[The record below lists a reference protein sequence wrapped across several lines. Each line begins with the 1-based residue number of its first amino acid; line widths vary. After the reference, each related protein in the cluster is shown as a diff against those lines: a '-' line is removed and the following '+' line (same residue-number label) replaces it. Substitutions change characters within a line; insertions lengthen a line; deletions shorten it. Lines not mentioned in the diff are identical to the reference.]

1 MEIGQFTMQHQR
13 GFTLVELVT
22 VMIIVG
28 LISAFA
34 LPRFFDTQRFDNRG
48 FYSEVINAVRY
59 AQQLA
64 VAINCNTQV
73 VLTTGTPSMYTVTL
87 DDDNLDCTG
96 ATFNTLAPNP
106 VTGQAGFTGSSSST
120 SISATASTFTF
131 SALGV
136 PSIDPTIT
144 VGENSFRIN
153 AVTGYIE
160 EL

>member
-1 MEIGQFTMQHQR
+1 MQHQR
-13 GFTLVELVT
+13 GFTLVELIT
-22 VMIIVG
+22 VMVIIG
-28 LISAFA
+28 LISAVA
-34 LPRFFDTQRFDNRG
+34 IPRFFDNQSFDNRG
-48 FYSEVINAVRY
+48 YYTEVINAVRY

-73 VLTTGTPSMYTVTL
+73 VLTSGTPSMYRVRL

-106 VTGQAGFTGSSSST
+106 VTGQPSFTGSSSST
-120 SISATASTFTF
+120 NITASTFGF
-131 SALGV
+131 SALGA
-136 PSIDPTIT
+136 PFNNLGNPLTANLDIN
-144 VGENSFRIN
+144 VGGSQFRVN